1 MARGSCVEAGTG
13 REGPRQWIKGAPT
26 REGRPLRMAPCGCR
40 APPRATCSSRKV
52 PRRAASGFWT
62 TVGVRALLPG
72 AAVRPWAPPSAAG

>member
-1 MARGSCVEAGTG
+1 M
-13 REGPRQWIKGAPT
+13 IKGAPT

-52 PRRAASGFWT
+52 PRRAASGVWT

-72 AAVRPWAPPSAAG
+72 AAVGAAICGGVTCGCACSVGVRRLRSC